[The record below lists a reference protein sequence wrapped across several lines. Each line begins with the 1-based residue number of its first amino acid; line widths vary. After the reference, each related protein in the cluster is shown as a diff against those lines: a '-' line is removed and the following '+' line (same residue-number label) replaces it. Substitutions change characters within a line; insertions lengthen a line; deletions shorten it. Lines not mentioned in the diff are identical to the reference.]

1 MPSAKPKIQVVM
13 EPFYYEKFA
22 EICKK
27 EDRSMSKM
35 AARIITEW
43 LKKYEQDTQGGGICN

>member
-43 LKKYEQDTQGGGICN
+43 LKKYEQDTQGGGI